1 MTHYRDGALVV
12 LDHEVR
18 RLQDELAEL
27 ERRPERVEPL
37 REILRAVQRLRHASD
52 PDEPRP
58 VRILRNAVEKVTLH
72 LGRGRL
78 AVSSDVLDFYVDT
91 VDLLEDAVRRWPG
104 GADFDPQ
111 RYAQRVREILD
122 ASGPTRDE
130 TPVAHG
136 SAMAEEPVGEAVA
149 GAIEL
154 TEPEGGPALSVEAAA
169 RGFGD
174 DGEPAVVSAAGAVEV
189 EAYAEGT
196 VDLPDEAGTRL
207 DDEASTRARP
217 EEDAAVE
224 VLSAEDVPP
233 DVRARFTQADLRD
246 LLATTWTSAARA
258 EAGAV
263 EAEPSEADAWTG
275 VARADAP
282 ALERADERAGGLAAS
297 FSTFES
303 LRDTRAEPGL
313 AAPAAHRGQA
323 AEAIARLRDVLDAF
337 SLSLQDL
344 ERTSDRLLD
353 EVGAGIGGETLTV
366 LAGRLDAE
374 KSKVLEVFDRAIESF
389 RRRSG

>member
-1 MTHYRDGALVV
+1 MNHYRDGALVV

-37 REILRAVQRLRHASD
+37 REILRAVQRLRHAAD

-58 VRILRNAVEKVTLH
+58 VRLLRNAVEKVTLH
-72 LGRGRL
+72 VGRSRL
-78 AVSSDVLDFYVDT
+78 AATPDVLDFYVDT
-91 VDLLEDAVRRWPG
+91 VDLLEDAVRRWPD
-104 GADFDPQ
+104 GADFDPR
-111 RYAQRVREILD
+111 RYAERVREILD

-130 TPVAHG
+130 MPRAHG
-136 SAMAEEPVGEAVA
+136 PAMAEEPVDEAVA
-149 GAIEL
+149 ETIE
-154 TEPEGGPALSVEAAA
+154 P
-169 RGFGD
+169 
-174 DGEPAVVSAAGAVEV
+174 
-189 EAYAEGT
+189 YAEGT
-196 VDLPDEAGTRL
+196 VDLPDEVGTPL
-207 DDEASTRARP
+207 DDGAASRARFG
-217 EEDAAVE
+217 EDALVE
-224 VLSAEDVPP
+224 VLSAADVPP
-233 DVRARFTQADLRD
+233 DVRARFAQADLRD
-246 LLATTWTSAARA
+246 LLAATWTSAEPA
-258 EAGAV
+258 EA
-263 EAEPSEADAWTG
+263 EAWTTA
-275 VARADAP
+275 ARSDAP
-282 ALERADERAGGLAAS
+282 APPERAGERVGGLAAS

-303 LRDTRAEPGL
+303 LRDARAEPGL
-313 AAPAAHRGQA
+313 AAPPAPRAQA

-353 EVGAGIGGETLTV
+353 EVGAGIGGETFTV